1 MGADSVSAARVLH
14 FIPSFGPGGAE
25 RQLVLV
31 AAELARMGVEV
42 HVAFVAGGP
51 NLARLENA
59 SVRLHALDAAGN
71 HDPMLAW
78 RIFRLVQ
85 VVRPDV
91 IQTWLTQMDILAG
104 AAAILCRV
112 PLIVSERCN
121 APAYPRGWKTR
132 LRRMIG
138 LRADRVIANS
148 RAGLDY
154 WRPDVPEERLA
165 LIRNCVSPPGSAD
178 GASPDTLVART
189 EGRPLVMFAGRL
201 AAQKNVPTLV
211 EALTIV
217 ALRHPEAVMVLFG
230 EGPDRDD
237 IARRIGAAGM
247 ADRILLAGYSSCL
260 SAWMERAAVFVSVS
274 HFEGHP
280 NVVIEAASVGCP
292 LVISDIPPHR
302 ELFDVDSA
310 VFVPVDTPTVIAD
323 AVLDI
328 LAHPDTARERASRAR
343 ATTAHW
349 TLTAAAAAYR
359 SVYESLVTRDARPM
373 ERSS

>member
-1 MGADSVSAARVLH
+1 MSAARVLH

-25 RQLVLV
+25 RQLALM

-51 NLARLENA
+51 NLGRLENA
-59 SVRLHALDAAGN
+59 SVRLHVLDAAGN

-78 RIFRLVQ
+78 RIFGLVRD
-85 VVRPDV
+85 VRPDV

-165 LIRNCVSPPGSAD
+165 LIRNCVSPPGSAE

-211 EALTIV
+211 EALTTV
-217 ALRHPEAVMVLFG
+217 ARRHPQAVMVLFG

-237 IARRIGAAGM
+237 IARSIGEAGM
-247 ADRILLAGYSSCL
+247 ADRILLAGFSSCL
-260 SAWMERAAVFVSVS
+260 PAWMERAAAFVSVS
-274 HFEGHP
+274 LFEGHP

-302 ELFDVDSA
+302 ELFDEDSA
-310 VFVPVDTPTVIAD
+310 VFVPVDAPTVIAD
-323 AVLDI
+323 AVLDV
-328 LAHPDTARERASRAR
+328 LAHPDRARERASRAC
-343 ATTAHW
+343 AITAHW
-349 TLTAAAAAYR
+349 TLTAAATAYR
-359 SVYESLVTRDARPM
+359 SIYESLMTGDARPM
-373 ERSS
+373 ERSP